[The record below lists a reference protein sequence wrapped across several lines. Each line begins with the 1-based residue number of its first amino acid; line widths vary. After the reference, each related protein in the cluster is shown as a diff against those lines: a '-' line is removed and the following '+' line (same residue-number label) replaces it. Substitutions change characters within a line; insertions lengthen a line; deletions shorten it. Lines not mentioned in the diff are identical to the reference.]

1 MKINHISISNFCGIE
16 NFNAATPAPIIF
28 VAGHNKVGKSS
39 FIEAVNLALT
49 GEFSRVSKKK
59 DFNQLVNNKAE
70 KGAVKV
76 STSQGDFNINLPTG
90 SGTQMNVEV
99 LNHSLLHGNFTTMT
113 LDDQRRAINA
123 LSPTAINAQTISQEL
138 ANRGFGNAALQLD
151 LTNLPKAVEQ
161 AKDYAKQARTAWQ
174 TITGET
180 YGSKKAENWQAVAEQ
195 VEAVATETVPAG
207 RIEHL
212 QQDIEKAIGE
222 KAQIQAQIDGVA
234 EHNRRIT
241 YLKSQISGAD
251 TLKRQLKQHENE
263 LAETAEQIANLEFV
277 MAHSQQFTCPCC
289 SKPLFLQNGGLVEAS
304 DKVIA
309 KLAEHQHTPSANIND
324 LRSRTNYLN
333 QQFGSIKAQLAN
345 LDQLQAELDSL
356 GEMRTSE
363 QAVADE
369 LNHLARHIISTHTE
383 IERLQA
389 IARQASQAAG
399 GQQQA
404 DRQAQQTTAN
414 ALAQHQAV
422 TAWTTIADL
431 LSPSGDIGKLLSQ
444 SVQAFNDVLAD
455 VETMIGWQSVKFD
468 YDNGMTYDNR
478 PYHLLSESEQWRVDT
493 AISYVFSQLADT
505 RIFAIDRFDVLDLP
519 SRLPVMKWL
528 NGLAELGTVD
538 TVIMAGTMKETPKT
552 PPTFNVFW
560 LGENHG

>member
-1 MKINHISISNFCGIE
+1 MKINHISISNYCGIE
-16 NFNAATPAPIIF
+16 NFNAPTPAPIIF

-39 FIEAVNLALT
+39 FIQAVNLALT
-49 GEFSRVSKKK
+49 GEFARVSKKK

-70 KGAVKV
+70 KGAVKI

-90 SGTQMNVEV
+90 SGAQMNVDV
-99 LNHSLLHGNFTTMT
+99 LNHSLLHGNFTAMT

-123 LSPTAINAQTISQEL
+123 LSPTAINEATISQAL
-138 ANRGFGNAALQLD
+138 AERGFGSASSQLD

-161 AKDYAKQARTAWQ
+161 AKDYARQARTAWQ

-289 SKPLFLQNGGLVEAS
+289 SKPLFLQNGELVEAS
-304 DKVIA
+304 DEVIA

-369 LNHLARHIISTHTE
+369 LDHLARHIISTHTE

-538 TVIMAGTMKETPKT
+538 TVIMAGTMKETPKA

-560 LGENHG
+560 LGS

>member
-180 YGSKKAENWQAVAEQ
+180 YGSKKAENWQAVVEQ

-304 DKVIA
+304 DEVIA

>member
-16 NFNAATPAPIIF
+16 NFNAPTPAPIIF

-49 GEFSRVSKKK
+49 GEFARVAKKK
-59 DFNQLVNNKAE
+59 DFNQLVNNKAD

-90 SGTQMNVEV
+90 SGTQMNLEA
-99 LNHSLLHGNFTTMT
+99 LNHSLLHGNFTAMS
-113 LDDQRRAINA
+113 LDDQRRAINN
-123 LSPTAINAQTISQEL
+123 LSPTAINEATIKQEL
-138 ANRGFGNAALQLD
+138 ANRGFGNASHQLD

-161 AKDYAKQARTAWQ
+161 AKDFAKQARTAWQ

-180 YGSKKAENWQAVAEQ
+180 YGSKKAENWQATVAPVAVVDVEQ
-195 VEAVATETVPAG
+195 VPQG

-212 QQDIEKAIGE
+212 QQDLEKAIAE
-222 KAQIQAQIDGVA
+222 KAQIQAQIDSNN

-241 YLKSQISGAD
+241 QLQTQLAGVSA
-251 TLKRQLKQHENE
+251 LKRQLKQHEKE
-263 LAETAEQIANLEFV
+263 LADNNERIVTLEFV

-289 SKPLFLQNGGLVEAS
+289 QKPLFLQNGELVEAT
-304 DKVIA
+304 DEVIA
-309 KLAEHQHTPSANIND
+309 KLAEHQNIDTSANIND

-333 QQFGSIKAQLAN
+333 QQIGNTTAQLAN
-345 LDQLQAELDSL
+345 LDQLQAELDNL
-356 GEMRTSE
+356 GDFRTSG

-369 LNHLARHIISTHTE
+369 LERLARHIVSTRTE
-383 IERLQA
+383 LERLQA
-389 IARQASQAAG
+389 VERQANQATG

-404 DRQAQQTTAN
+404 ERQAQQTTVN
-414 ALAQHQAV
+414 ALSQHQAV
-422 TAWTTIADL
+422 TVWTTIADL

-493 AISYVFSQLADT
+493 AISYAFSQLANT

-538 TVIMAGTMKETPKT
+538 TALVAGTMKEAPKT

-560 LGENHG
+560 LGD